1 MIGLIYG
8 LRDYG
13 IQMIQLV
20 KVIEK
25 ELILM
30 GKLLGEEIIKLRK
43 LRNITQQQLCKD
55 VCSQATIS
63 LIEKGKMLPGI
74 DILLLLSLK
83 LNIPVTHFTDIIY
96 LENNNLEKDLLNQV
110 ETLLSYME
118 YEKIYDLA
126 NNELDSETENNWY
139 QYYFKW
145 LYYLS
150 GYHTKKVTIDE
161 ALLQITKLL
170 HETPDYEL
178 NKNYLLARIQ
188 NSLAVLYSLKKEHSM
203 SMFYYNKI
211 DLNILDSNVL
221 FDSNTF
227 KLKVIFNK
235 VKTTYDMEFYKDAIE
250 IAKSGIAESVKTE
263 KITYIGNFYYYL
275 GQCYEKLG
283 YSEEEIKYQYKR
295 AEIFLEI
302 LGREALLKILREL
315 KGHWLV

>member
-1 MIGLIYG
+1 MIGLFYG
-8 LRDYG
+8 LMNLRNTDE
-13 IQMIQLV
+13 QLV
-20 KVIEK
+20 KVIQK
-25 ELILM
+25 ELILL
-30 GKLLGEEIIKLRK
+30 GILLGEEIIKLRK
-43 LRNITQQQLCKD
+43 LRNITQKQLCKD

-63 LIEKGKMLPGI
+63 LIEKGKMIPGI

-83 LNIPVTHFTDIIY
+83 LNIPITHFADIIY

-126 NNELDSETENNWY
+126 SNELNSETENNWY
-139 QYYFKW
+139 QYYFRW

-170 HETPDYEL
+170 QETPDYEL

-188 NSLAVLYSLKKEHSM
+188 NSLAVLYSLKKEYRK

-211 DLNILDSNVL
+211 DLNILGSNFL

-235 VKTTYDMEFYKDAIE
+235 VKTIYDMESYKDAIE
-250 IAKSGIAESVKTE
+250 IAKTGIAESLKTE
-263 KITYIGNFYYYL
+263 KMTYMGNFYYYL

-283 YSEEEIKYQYKR
+283 YSEENIKYQYKR
-295 AEIFLEI
+295 AEIFLEV
-302 LGREALLKILREL
+302 LKRENLLKILREL
-315 KGHWLV
+315 KGHWLI